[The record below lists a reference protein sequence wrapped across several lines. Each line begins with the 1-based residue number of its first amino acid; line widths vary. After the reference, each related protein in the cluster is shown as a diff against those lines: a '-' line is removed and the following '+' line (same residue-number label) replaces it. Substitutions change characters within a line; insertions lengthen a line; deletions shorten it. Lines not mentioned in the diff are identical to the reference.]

1 MLPPENAEDLVR
13 AGWTKADLRNALFER
28 TTRTV
33 AWSKRQGR
41 SEDALKGSRGG
52 PITPEDEERT
62 IAIASAPEQVYVVV
76 AGAPGGSY
84 VHFLLSFYANWP
96 QSRVIRE

>member
-52 PITPEDEERT
+52 PITPE
-62 IAIASAPEQVYVVV
+62 AVSSHASLCATRGTACPRSSS
-76 AGAPGGSY
+76 AGG
-84 VHFLLSFYANWP
+84 
-96 QSRVIRE
+96 